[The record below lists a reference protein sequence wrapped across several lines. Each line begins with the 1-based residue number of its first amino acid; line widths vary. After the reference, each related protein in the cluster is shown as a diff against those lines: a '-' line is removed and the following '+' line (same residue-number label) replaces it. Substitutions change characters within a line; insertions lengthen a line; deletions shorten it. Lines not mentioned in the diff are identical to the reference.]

1 MQRVL
6 QRRRERQYVM
16 TSICEVV
23 CASDRV
29 LWPIDTVCISK
40 QGNGVITMSGI
51 TMQCSLCILRV
62 FTLITTSLS
71 MLESKIVSLKNMLL
85 TDIHNWSLWS
95 MISPSSL
102 LLGSNL
108 RPLPFKC
115 LVCHQKCPILASCC
129 LFACLFVGKLS
140 VISCLLFICCCLFV
154 SKYSSNER
162 PLLFYCLVCHYWL
175 AVTGQRVPI
184 LSATK
189 PVLLA

>member
-1 MQRVL
+1 MQCVL

-140 VISCLLFICCCLFV
+140 VISCLFVCLRVLKQSRAFTV
-154 SKYSSNER
+154 LLPCL
-162 PLLFYCLVCHYWL
+162 PLLARCHGTESANIKCNQACVL
-175 AVTGQRVPI
+175 A
-184 LSATK
+184 
-189 PVLLA
+189 